1 MVHPGLEASRHAS
14 RLCYVRLYLPIPN
27 PHEGQRTM
35 SLSAKILMLSQ
46 WQALGLILGVMMVL
60 SLLGFY
66 LTHRLMP
73 LRVRMIHNEVA
84 GFVFAA
90 IAAIYGVLLAFV
102 VIVVWEQFHQ
112 TRVNTQHEASL
123 ALRLYYEMG
132 IVDEEKALTQLR
144 DGLMNYL
151 HDVVEK
157 EYPAMAAMQP
167 PPPAAQGLVSLWG
180 SLKSLTPRTT
190 QEEKLYEEL
199 LDNLGELS
207 RLRAQRLDDAI
218 EELPGIIWVGLIG
231 GAIISLVFTFILGTE
246 NIRIH
251 AVMIALLA
259 ALIGLIFHVVIQLD
273 HPFLGSVS
281 ISPEVFQ
288 EVIEIG
294 AAGR

>member
-1 MVHPGLEASRHAS
+1 
-14 RLCYVRLYLPIPN
+14 
-27 PHEGQRTM
+27 M

-60 SLLGFY
+60 ALLGFY

-294 AAGR
+294 AAGG